1 MYRFLFARPWLP
13 SGVLSLS
20 SLFLLFPWDRDSGTL
35 LKLLP
40 TLKYGPLASGWGFGI
55 WFIVSVPSCLA
66 RRDSEEIFALV
77 SSEISVS
84 WLNVFFELL
93 AIVK

>member
-20 SLFLLFPWDRDSGTL
+20 SLFLLFPCGRCSGTL

-40 TLKYGPLASGWGFGI
+40 TLKYGPLASAWGFGT

-77 SSEISVS
+77 SSEISVLGLS
-84 WLNVFFELL
+84 VYL
-93 AIVK
+93 